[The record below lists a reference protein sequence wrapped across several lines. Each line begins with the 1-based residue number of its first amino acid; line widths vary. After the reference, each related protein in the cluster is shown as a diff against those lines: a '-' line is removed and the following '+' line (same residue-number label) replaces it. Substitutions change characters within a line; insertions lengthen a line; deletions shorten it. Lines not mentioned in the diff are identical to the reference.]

1 MLGLPERPI
10 ENLLFENVK
19 ITMAKDGKPARP
31 AMAFGIKEMQG
42 QRIIAEFV
50 KDFIQRNVSIK

>member
-1 MLGLPERPI
+1 
-10 ENLLFENVK
+10 
-19 ITMAKDGKPARP
+19 MAKDGKPARP

-42 QRIIAEFV
+42 QGIVSEFV